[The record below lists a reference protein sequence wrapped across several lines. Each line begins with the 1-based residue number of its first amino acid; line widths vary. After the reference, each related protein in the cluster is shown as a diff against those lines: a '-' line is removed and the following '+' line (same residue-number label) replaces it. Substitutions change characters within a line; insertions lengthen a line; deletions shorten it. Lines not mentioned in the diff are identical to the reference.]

1 MSLLDSRQSTVDA
14 ILQGRFIRSVSQD
27 TTKDIDQAQRKVMS
41 GRGFENNDWYSGRSF
56 IATET
61 GFEYTHLKKHR
72 FVDMKIRTSKK
83 RGRIKKRSH
92 PIHNRI
98 IYGHYNNIIKEM
110 HFGFTEAVK
119 HKLRSLED

>member
-1 MSLLDSRQSTVDA
+1 MSLLDSRQDTSDA

-27 TTKDIDQAQRKVMS
+27 TTRDIDQAQRKYMS
-41 GRGFENNDWYSGRSF
+41 SRGFEDNDWFSGRSF
-56 IATET
+56 VSTDT

-72 FVDMKIRTSKK
+72 FVDMKTRNTKNGKVRKK
-83 RGRIKKRSH
+83 PH

-98 IYGHYNNIIKEM
+98 IWGHYNNMIKEM

-119 HKLRSLED
+119 QQLRTLEH

>member
-27 TTKDIDQAQRKVMS
+27 TTKDIDQAQRKYMS
-41 GRGFENNDWYSGRSF
+41 GRGFETNDWYSGRSF
-56 IATET
+56 VATTE

-72 FVDMKIRTSKK
+72 FVDMKIRNSKK
-83 RGRIKKRSH
+83 GKIKKKVH

-98 IYGHYNNIIKEM
+98 IWGHYNNLIKEM

-119 HKLRSLED
+119 HQLRSLED

>member
-1 MSLLDSRQSTVDA
+1 MSLLDSRQDTSDA

-27 TTKDIDQAQRKVMS
+27 TTRDIDQAQRKYMS
-41 GRGFENNDWYSGRSF
+41 SRGFEGNDWFSGRSF
-56 IATET
+56 VATDT

-72 FVDMKIRTSKK
+72 FVDMKTRNTKNGKVRKK
-83 RGRIKKRSH
+83 PH

-98 IYGHYNNIIKEM
+98 IWGHYNNMIKEM

-119 HKLRSLED
+119 QQLRTLEH